1 MADVLGTRL
10 GRYEIRERI
19 GRGGMATVYRAW
31 DMNLER
37 LVAVKVLHEHL
48 AEDPDFKNRFERE
61 AKLVA
66 ALNHPNIV
74 QVFDFDHEERN
85 GEPLYY
91 MVMPLITGPTLRAKM
106 EQAKASG
113 KSLSLDEIEKVVEAV
128 CGALGYAHQQGMVHR
143 DVTPANILYNNGGGI
158 VLADFGLAKLAS
170 SVAMTQTGMTTGTP
184 IYMSPEQ
191 ATGDALD
198 ARSDIYSF
206 GVVLY
211 EMLTGAA
218 PFNGETAYSIIL
230 KHVNED
236 VPLDKLAASGTPK
249 AVEAVVLRALAK
261 APEDRYQNAGA
272 LALDFRDAALGNL
285 ATGVRSGV
293 GTVVLPVV
301 ARKEK
306 MMRDKALP
314 YRPLLGLAGIAALGI
329 VLLGVTLRPA
339 IAPDFV
345 PILPTLRVLPT
356 IAAPLGNSMTESS
369 VEFTDDFS
377 TKQHSA
383 WMLGSSTDQ
392 LYRKFEDGVL
402 RIRNML
408 PATAATTTINRR
420 SAEYGRPITIDAELR
435 LSDKSQTPSATGIVF
450 RYRSDDEYYVF
461 AFDGQKRVS
470 MWLRKSGKWSE
481 LRNLRERWTP
491 SDAVKPPG
499 EVNSLRVVV
508 NEDSLIGWIN
518 GREVIRIK
526 TEPQII
532 SGGVG
537 VYTAT
542 TTNENETQP
551 LAEVDVLRFGVLLY
565 MDDASVQ
572 STPGGSS

>member
-10 GRYEIRERI
+10 GRYEVRERI

-66 ALNHPNIV
+66 ALSHPNIV

-113 KSLSLDEIEKVVEAV
+113 KRLSLDEIEKVVEAV

-211 EMLTGAA
+211 EMLTGVA
-218 PFNGETAYSIIL
+218 PFNGDTAYSIIL
-230 KHVNED
+230 QHVNDD
-236 VPLDKLAASGTPK
+236 VPLDKLAESGTAK
-249 AVEAVVLRALAK
+249 AIQAVVLQALAK
-261 APEDRYQNAGA
+261 APEDRFQNAGA
-272 LALDFRDAALGNL
+272 LAVNFRDAALGNL

-293 GTVVLPVV
+293 GTVMLPV
-301 ARKEK
+301 AAKKAQHEK
-306 MMRDKALP
+306 SLP
-314 YRPLLGLAGIAALGI
+314 YRSLLGLAGIAALGI
-329 VLLGVTLRPA
+329 VLLGVTLRPV
-339 IAPDFV
+339 IAPDV
-345 PILPTLRVLPT
+345 APLPTLRVLST

-383 WMLGSSTDQ
+383 WMLTSSTDQ

-420 SAEYGRPITIDAELR
+420 SAEYGRPITIVADLR

-461 AFDGQKRVS
+461 AFDGQRRVS
-470 MWLRKSGKWSE
+470 MWLRKSGKWTE

-508 NEDSLIGWIN
+508 NEDSLIGSIN

-526 TEPQII
+526 TESQIM

-565 MDDASVQ
+565 VDDASVQ
-572 STPGGSS
+572 STPGGAS